1 MLGQIEN
8 TVTEPIGKRTYSV
21 AEVQAILGISRGKA
35 YELCN
40 SGEFKIIRIGRTLRI
55 SKNSF
60 DYWLDHFE
68 DNGGMENG
76 INRQKR

>member
-8 TVTEPIGKRTYSV
+8 TITEPIGKRTYSV
-21 AEVQAILGISRGKA
+21 AEVQAILGIRRA
-35 YELCN
+35 
-40 SGEFKIIRIGRTLRI
+40 LRV
-55 SKNSF
+55 SKYSF

-68 DNGGMENG
+68 DNGDNGGIENG